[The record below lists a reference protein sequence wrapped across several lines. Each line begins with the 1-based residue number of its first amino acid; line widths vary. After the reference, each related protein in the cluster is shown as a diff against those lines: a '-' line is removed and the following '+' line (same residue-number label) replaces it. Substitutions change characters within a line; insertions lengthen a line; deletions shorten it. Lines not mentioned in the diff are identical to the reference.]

1 MNEIKLLTGN
11 LPSQQHSPRRIIL
24 AGIAIIVFFVGGF
37 LLWSFIAPLEAAVHA
52 QGEIIFDTKRKTVQH
67 LEGGIVKQI
76 LVREGDAV
84 TAGQPL
90 ILLADDQVR
99 PTVDLLESQSLT
111 ETAAI
116 ARLDAEKNEQLSIA
130 FPPTLT
136 SRANDPAVARIIQT
150 ETRLFQARRD
160 AFTSQLAI
168 LKTQRQQLKEELTGL
183 EERLVSKKREVA
195 LLTEQ
200 LAFNRELLKDGYVTR
215 TVVMDI
221 ERFLAERT
229 GERDTLIAS
238 MAGNRQRLAEID
250 SREISLKSTRI
261 QDAVNEMK
269 AATVKRLEL
278 EERVRPAQNALE
290 RQVIRAPIAGRIVD
304 LRVTTVGGVISGK
317 EPLMDIAPTS
327 DHLILEAKI
336 GVNDIHDVRTGQI
349 AEVNLTAFKTSTTPP
364 VEATVTQISADR
376 LTTRTVQGEMPY
388 YSVQLEIDQAS
399 LKRAGDLQ
407 LYPGMAAQVA
417 ITTKAR
423 TAFDYFIGPFT
434 DRMGRAFHEK

>member
-1 MNEIKLLTGN
+1 MNEIQTTFGN
-11 LPSQQHSPRRIIL
+11 LPARQYSPRSIIL
-24 AGIAIIVFFVGGF
+24 AGMGIIVFFVGGF
-37 LLWSFIAPLEAAVHA
+37 LLWSLIAPLEAAVHA

-84 TAGQPL
+84 IAGQPL

-116 ARLDAEKNEQLSIA
+116 ARLEAEKNEQPSIA
-130 FPPTLT
+130 FPPALT
-136 SRANDPAVARIIQT
+136 SRANDPAVARIMQT
-150 ETRLFQARRD
+150 ETRLFNARRD
-160 AFTSQLAI
+160 AFNSQLAI

-183 EERLVSKKREVA
+183 AERLVSKKREVA
-195 LLTEQ
+195 LLAEQ
-200 LAFNRELLKDGYVTR
+200 LASNRELLKDGYVTR

-221 ERFLAERT
+221 ERMLAERT
-229 GERDTLIAS
+229 GERDTLVAGQ
-238 MAGNRQRLAEID
+238 AGNRQRLAEID

-261 QDAVNEMK
+261 QDAVNELK
-269 AATVKRLEL
+269 GATVKRLEL
-278 EERVRPAQNALE
+278 EERVRPAKNALE

-317 EPLMDIAPTS
+317 EPLMDIAPAS

-388 YSVQLEIDQAS
+388 YSVQLEIDPAS

-407 LYPGMAAQVA
+407 LYPGMAAQVS
-417 ITTKAR
+417 ITTRPR

-434 DRMGRAFHEK
+434 ERMGKAFHEK

>member
-1 MNEIKLLTGN
+1 MNEIQTTFGN
-11 LPSQQHSPRRIIL
+11 LPARQYSPRSIIL
-24 AGIAIIVFFVGGF
+24 AGMGIIVFFVGGF

-67 LEGGIVKQI
+67 LEGGIVQQI

-116 ARLDAEKNEQLSIA
+116 ARLEAEKNEQSLS

-160 AFTSQLAI
+160 AFNSQLAI

-221 ERFLAERT
+221 ERMLAERT
-229 GERDTLIAS
+229 GERDTLVAS
-238 MAGNRQRLAEID
+238 QAGNRQRLAEID

-261 QDAVNEMK
+261 QDAVNELK

-278 EERVRPAQNALE
+278 EERVRPAKNALE

-317 EPLMDIAPTS
+317 EPLMDIAPAS

-407 LYPGMAAQVA
+407 LYPGMAAMVS
-417 ITTKAR
+417 ITTRPR

-434 DRMGRAFHEK
+434 ERMGRAFHEK

>member
-1 MNEIKLLTGN
+1 MNEIQTTFGN
-11 LPSQQHSPRRIIL
+11 LPARQYSPRRIIL
-24 AGIAIIVFFVGGF
+24 TGMGIIVFFVGGF

-52 QGEIIFDTKRKTVQH
+52 QGEVIFDTKRKTVQH

-99 PTVDLLESQSLT
+99 PTVDLLENQSLT
-111 ETAAI
+111 ETATI
-116 ARLDAEKNEQLSIA
+116 ARLEAEKNEQSSLS
-130 FPPTLT
+130 FPSTLT
-136 SRANDPAVARIIQT
+136 SRANDPAVARIMQT
-150 ETRLFQARRD
+150 ETRLFNARRD

-168 LKTQRQQLKEELTGL
+168 LKTQRQQLKEELAGL
-183 EERLVSKKREVA
+183 AERLVSKKREVA

-221 ERFLAERT
+221 ERMLAERT
-229 GERDTLIAS
+229 GERDTLVAS
-238 MAGNRQRLAEID
+238 QAGNRQRLAEID

-278 EERVRPAQNALE
+278 EERVRPAINALE

-304 LRVTTVGGVISGK
+304 LRVTTVGGVIAGK
-317 EPLMDIAPTS
+317 EPLMDIAPAS

-336 GVNDIHDVRTGQI
+336 GVNDIHDVRSGQI

-364 VEATVTQISADR
+364 VKATVTQISADR
-376 LTTRTVQGEMPY
+376 LTSKTMQGEMPY
-388 YSVQLEIDQAS
+388 YSVQLEIDQDS
-399 LKRAGDLQ
+399 LKKAGNLQ
-407 LYPGMAAQVA
+407 LYPGMAAMVS
-417 ITTKAR
+417 ITTRPR

-434 DRMGRAFHEK
+434 ERMGRAFHEK